1 MTPPHEPITVFG
13 QTRSVFEVMI
23 GWNEAALLGG
33 MRGLRFPHTRG
44 GGPLIPRPVDK

>member
-23 GWNEAALLGG
+23 GWNEAALW
-33 MRGLRFPHTRG
+33 ME
-44 GGPLIPRPVDK
+44 